1 MDLEEYFSTGPPW
14 ERPVFDAVIAHLD
27 TLGPV
32 HVEPV
37 SVGIFVKTNGTFI
50 QLRPMAKW
58 VALWFP
64 LTRPLDGPRI
74 TRKPV
79 RSGQRIWH
87 TIRLAAPADV
97 DEQVREWLTEAYAD
111 FG

>member
-1 MDLEEYFSTGPPW
+1 MDFDEYLATAPQW
-14 ERPVFDAVIAHLD
+14 ERPV
-27 TLGPV
+27 
-32 HVEPV
+32 
-37 SVGIFVKTNGTFI
+37 
-50 QLRPMAKW
+50 LRPMAKL

-64 LTRPLDGPRI
+64 LTRTLDSPRI

-87 TIRLAAPADV
+87 TVGLAAPADV
-97 DEQVREWLTEAYAD
+97 DGQVQEWLTEAWAD

>member
-1 MDLEEYFSTGPPW
+1 MGLDEYFSTGPPW
-14 ERPVFDAVIAHLD
+14 ERPVFDTVMAHLA

-32 HVEPV
+32 LVEPV
-37 SVGIFVKTNGTFI
+37 SVGIFVKTSATFI

-64 LTRPLDGPRI
+64 LTRTLDSSRI

-79 RSGQRIWH
+79 RSGQRVWH
-87 TIRLAAPADV
+87 TVRLAEPADV
-97 DEQVREWLTEAYAD
+97 DEQLREWLGEAYAD